1 MNSRAPLL
9 LGMMLQA
16 LQQRCR
22 ARREFASAGNRIKRG
37 EAPKIETFVSEV
49 ARKEDRGGGVR
60 VALAVKEGRWGKQR
74 GENNGGESLDE
85 ERQSRFESALR
96 TSFRNFVM
104 EELVTASRFIRRD

>member
-1 MNSRAPLL
+1 MNSKAPLL

-22 ARREFASAGNRIKRG
+22 VRREFASAGNRIKRG
-37 EAPKIETFVSEV
+37 EAPKIETFASEV
-49 ARKEDRGGGVR
+49 TRKEDEWEGIK

-74 GENNGGESLDE
+74 GENNGGESHDE
-85 ERQSRFESALR
+85 ERRSRFESALR

-104 EELVTASRFIRRD
+104 EEPVASRFIRRD